1 MVGVNDGKVYLLGGA
16 FGNQLLYVGRV
27 ADFPSSPVL
36 QAQGLL
42 AAFDASLATSA
53 PATGAQLTELY
64 DGCYLGEGLT
74 KAVATANY
82 DEDRVQSIEAH
93 KYRIGSTRTDVQV
106 LADRTLTNTD
116 GSRRRE
122 LDIQYQVSY
131 ADGTTETDARQT
143 IIWGSS
149 ASTTMAGGALCT
161 SPQSSKSW
169 RFHGNRELV
178 DTSLRAFNQRSER
191 YSLATGAAL
200 SSGVDY
206 SKFVQ
211 IRIADPGNFATYVVV
226 KGPGLPASGVKLVS
240 PRIQRDDPMFA
251 GKRGNFVDWKDTDTF
266 RFCRVD
272 ASSGNLGL
280 R

>member
-1 MVGVNDGKVYLLGGA
+1 MRRRLGFMAALGVALVSACGGGDDIGNTATTVWPAVSTAIPAVPSEFAEARKAGPVLAPRALVESTNEHFFDWVEQLFPELLTSHQPTLTDGPWSYRAYFQPGVMVGVNDGKVYLLGGA

-122 LDIQYQVSY
+122 LD
-131 ADGTTETDARQT
+131 
-143 IIWGSS
+143 
-149 ASTTMAGGALCT
+149 
-161 SPQSSKSW
+161 
-169 RFHGNRELV
+169 
-178 DTSLRAFNQRSER
+178 
-191 YSLATGAAL
+191 
-200 SSGVDY
+200 
-206 SKFVQ
+206 
-211 IRIADPGNFATYVVV
+211 
-226 KGPGLPASGVKLVS
+226 
-240 PRIQRDDPMFA
+240 
-251 GKRGNFVDWKDTDTF
+251 
-266 RFCRVD
+266 
-272 ASSGNLGL
+272 
-280 R
+280 